1 MIETPNLQTVLTLTG
16 GVSPLPQSVFVWGT
30 ASRAFSVGTHADWV
44 INAPGVAPVHFFLRF
59 DGKMLHIAGGPS
71 GAPLSVSGV
80 VVDQTWRP
88 LPVFSLVAFGGAQL
102 RVTCEPAAPRPQS
115 APPVGVTAPVAP
127 APQQVLKPV
136 DHLQSTVP
144 LNDVRVN
151 EVRRVRTEPVVLADA
166 GQRVWPRSD
175 PPAAGASPSYPP
187 VAGPHPGA
195 TLVSPGAPQA
205 NMSEVPS
212 VRRELP
218 QTPAEM
224 ESTLSD
230 SGALKEHAK
239 RVASEPKLARASAD
253 AYLEAVRQQ
262 AGIQGSTPPPRTLEA
277 ARAEA
282 QPLVPAAGSLP
293 WTPSAAPSAAPPPHV
308 PQEPEDASK
317 AKGAKQKSSWVMRVT
332 LILLPFAGYFAI
344 FWEPPAEA
352 PPPPE
357 VSVSTP
363 AGSAPAVSGT
373 ASVPAHPRLPLLPPP
388 CQRPR
393 RPFRPEQRQ
402 WEAFHRRPAALRR
415 REALLR
421 ASLRHP
427 WHREKAR
434 RRSRSGMPRCP
445 STSTGRV
452 TRSTQRWRVGST
464 KRSRITT
471 RSLRVPTQRSIQ
483 RLRGSFASVLSG
495 SLNLE

>member
-30 ASRAFSVGTHADWV
+30 ASRAFSVGTHGDWA

-144 LNDVRVN
+144 LNDVRMN

-187 VAGPHPGA
+187 AAGPHPGA

-239 RVASEPKLARASAD
+239 RVASEPNLARASAD
-253 AYLEAVRQQ
+253 AYLQAVRQQ
-262 AGIQGSTPPPRTLEA
+262 AGIQGSPPPPRTLEA
-277 ARAEA
+277 ARTEA

-293 WTPSAAPSAAPPPHV
+293 RAPSAPPVAAPPPQV
-308 PQEPEDASK
+308 PQEAEDASK
-317 AKGAKQKSSWVMRVT
+317 AKGSKEKSSWVMRIT

-363 AGSAPAVSGT
+363 TGSAPAVPGT
-373 ASVPAHPRLPLLPPP
+373 ASAPAASSTPSTPVATGGVPAPSASVAVGATPVANVPSTASGATASGSAAPSVVAPPVASEKGAATIEVGDAAVP
-388 CQRPR
+388 INVNRPR
-393 RPFRPEQRQ
+393 D
-402 WEAFHRRPAALRR
+402 ALNAALEGRLDEAIAHYDALATGPHAEVYSTAAR
-415 REALLR
+415 LIRER
-421 ASLRHP
+421 AFRKP
-427 WHREKAR
+427 
-434 RRSRSGMPRCP
+434 
-445 STSTGRV
+445 
-452 TRSTQRWRVGST
+452 
-464 KRSRITT
+464 
-471 RSLRVPTQRSIQ
+471 
-483 RLRGSFASVLSG
+483 
-495 SLNLE
+495 